1 VRDDNRQ
8 VLSYNEMLAAER
20 GYGFVNIVDHN
31 SGASS
36 DTLASEDDLF
46 RDRAATSDSI
56 SPEQAVVHMMKC
68 MMGTGMLSIP
78 LAFKYSGLALGMISL
93 ILICLICIY
102 CARQLVIASH
112 YMCLRKG
119 QVKMDYANVM
129 RTAVE
134 LGPHWMRKYGYLA
147 KQIVNFNMFVAQ
159 FGFCCVYIVF
169 MADNVKQ
176 FFDETSKIH
185 MSKAIWIALIMIPEA
200 GLCTIRHLKALAPLA
215 FMANIVYMVAVVIV
229 LGYLFTDHLPSYT
242 LPAFPRNWGNL
253 PLFFGTVI
261 FSFEGI
267 AVVLPI
273 ENQMDAPFHFISPT
287 GVLNTSFFLVL
298 IIYSFVG
305 FFGYLKFGDAIK
317 DTITLNLPQTAF
329 YGMIKV
335 MFVGCIMV
343 SYPLQFYVPM
353 ERVEKWITRKIRAD
367 RQNFLIYV
375 VRYCAVILTC
385 LMAELV
391 PHLALFISLLGAFV
405 STALALIFP
414 PLIELLC
421 YYARGRLNWKVW
433 TINIFILLFAL
444 FGCITGTYASMIEI
458 IAAFGTE

>member
-1 VRDDNRQ
+1 
-8 VLSYNEMLAAER
+8 
-20 GYGFVNIVDHN
+20 
-31 SGASS
+31 
-36 DTLASEDDLF
+36 
-46 RDRAATSDSI
+46 
-56 SPEQAVVHMMKC
+56 MMKC
-68 MMGTGMLSIP
+68 MMGTGMLSLP

-93 ILICLICIY
+93 VVICLICVY

-112 YMCLRKG
+112 YMCLRKA

-134 LGPHWMRKYGYLA
+134 IGPHWMRKHGYLA

-159 FGFCCVYIVF
+159 FGFCCVYLVF
-169 MADNVKQ
+169 MADNIKQ

-185 MSKAIWIALIMIPEA
+185 MSKATWIALIMIPEA

-215 FMANIVYMVAVVIV
+215 FIANTVYMIAVVIV

-242 LPAFPRNWGNL
+242 LPAFPRNWSNL

-287 GVLNTSFFLVL
+287 GVLNTSCFLVL

-317 DTITLNLPQTAF
+317 DTITLNLPQTVF
-329 YGMIKV
+329 YETIKV
-335 MFVGCIMV
+335 MFVGCILV

-353 ERVEKWITRKIRAD
+353 ERVEKWITRKIRPD
-367 RQNFLIYV
+367 RQNFLIYL

-385 LMAELV
+385 LMAELI
-391 PHLALFISLLGAFV
+391 PHLALFISLVGAFV
-405 STALALIFP
+405 STALALLFP

-433 TINIFILLFAL
+433 TINISILLFAL

-458 IAAFGTE
+458 IAVFGTE